1 MIFEIIKHTPVW
13 VFILFVGL
21 LYLGYSQTKNRKVQ
35 IQKLFVLPISMILL
49 SIFGTISAFGINK
62 ISLISW
68 FVSTILSL
76 IIGLKLSYPK
86 NINYDKS
93 KKVFNISGS
102 WIPMILILIIF
113 FIKYIVGV
121 IVAKELEIINDNEF
135 IIIISSLYGLLSGL
149 FLSRSIVIFK
159 SSIYNKN

>member
-35 IQKLFVLPISMILL
+35 MQKLFVLPISMILL

-113 FIKYIVGV
+113 LLNILL
-121 IVAKELEIINDNEF
+121 EL
-135 IIIISSLYGLLSGL
+135 LLL
-149 FLSRSIVIFK
+149 
-159 SSIYNKN
+159 KN